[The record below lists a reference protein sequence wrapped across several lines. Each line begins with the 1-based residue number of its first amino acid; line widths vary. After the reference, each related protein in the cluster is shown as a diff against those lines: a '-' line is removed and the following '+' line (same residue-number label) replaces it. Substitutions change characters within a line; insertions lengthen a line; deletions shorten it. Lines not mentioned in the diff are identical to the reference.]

1 MDEFILYFAF
11 AFPISF
17 STFNLFFFLGGGD
30 SYINNFILK
39 KLQKRNCSAVPDV
52 WSIVHANKRSNKHKY
67 CLIDLLLARAID
79 QTSGWKTSNFLL
91 YKATFTFRK

>member
-17 STFNLFFFLGGGD
+17 SAFNLFFFGGGRGGD
-30 SYINNFILK
+30 IYINNFILK
-39 KLQKRNCSAVPDV
+39 RLQKRNCSAVPDV

-67 CLIDLLLARAID
+67 CV
-79 QTSGWKTSNFLL
+79 
-91 YKATFTFRK
+91 

>member
-17 STFNLFFFLGGGD
+17 SAFNLFFLGGGRGGD
-30 SYINNFILK
+30 IYINNFILK
-39 KLQKRNCSAVPDV
+39 RLQKRNCSAVPDV

-67 CLIDLLLARAID
+67 CV
-79 QTSGWKTSNFLL
+79 
-91 YKATFTFRK
+91 

>member
-17 STFNLFFFLGGGD
+17 SAFNLFFWGGGGRGGD
-30 SYINNFILK
+30 IYINNFILK
-39 KLQKRNCSAVPDV
+39 RLQKRNCSAVPDV

-67 CLIDLLLARAID
+67 CV
-79 QTSGWKTSNFLL
+79 
-91 YKATFTFRK
+91 

>member
-17 STFNLFFFLGGGD
+17 SAFSF
-30 SYINNFILK
+30 FILK
-39 KLQKRNCSAVPDV
+39 RLQKRNCSAVPDV

-67 CLIDLLLARAID
+67 CV
-79 QTSGWKTSNFLL
+79 
-91 YKATFTFRK
+91 

>member
-17 STFNLFFFLGGGD
+17 SAFNLFFFGGGRGGAI
-30 SYINNFILK
+30 YINNFILK
-39 KLQKRNCSAVPDV
+39 RLQKRNCSAVPDV

-67 CLIDLLLARAID
+67 CV
-79 QTSGWKTSNFLL
+79 
-91 YKATFTFRK
+91 